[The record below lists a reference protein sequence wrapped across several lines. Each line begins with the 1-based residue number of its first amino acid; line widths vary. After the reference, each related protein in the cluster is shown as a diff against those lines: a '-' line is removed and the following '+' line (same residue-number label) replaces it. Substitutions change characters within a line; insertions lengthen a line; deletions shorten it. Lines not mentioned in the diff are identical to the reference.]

1 MRIRDIE
8 LKQDPQGHAVVYLLL
23 DAPPSEYSEVASK
36 IKDGKPYSLEIKPIR
51 QGKSLDQVGA
61 IWGKIGEIA
70 DALYA
75 NKEEIYEEC
84 LRRYGQGMAMRIP
97 EEAYGEIAG
106 LFRLVDVKERRE
118 DGTIFIKCY
127 KGLSRMDTAE
137 ASRLLE
143 GILDECRQMGLSA
156 EVKSEYYR

>member
-1 MRIRDIE
+1 MRVKDIT
-8 LKQDPQGHAVVYLLL
+8 LKQDPRGYAVLALLM
-23 DAPPSEYSEVASK
+23 DAPPSEYSEVASR
-36 IKDGKPYSLEIKPIR
+36 IKEGKPYNLELKPIR

-61 IWGKIGEIA
+61 IWGKISEIA

-97 EEAYGEIAG
+97 KEAYGDLAG
-106 LFRLVDVKERRE
+106 LFRLVDVKEERD
-118 DGTIFIKCY
+118 DGTMFVKCY
-127 KGLSRMDTAE
+127 KGLSAMNTAE

-143 GILDECRQMGLSA
+143 GVLDECKQMGLSG
-156 EVKSEYYR
+156 EIRHGL